1 MKNLKF
7 SDHDIKNK
15 LYIKSYIISHLFHLF
30 VEFIYNKMTQIILH
44 WLHYK
49 SAFLPLLNFLPTLY
63 SHYRWI

>member
-15 LYIKSYIISHLFHLF
+15 LYVKSYIISHLFHLF

-44 WLHYK
+44 
-49 SAFLPLLNFLPTLY
+49 
-63 SHYRWI
+63 